1 MDLARKRF
9 SKWMAAWLGLC
20 VLGQAWAGEVSRP
33 GLMPDRDGRW
43 VAPDI
48 GRIVQRGALIVAV
61 KRGDDAPFF
70 YTDPRTGQ
78 PAGISIEIAQELA
91 RELKVK
97 LIIKQ
102 TTSTFNETV
111 DLVTRGEADLGVS
124 KLSRTLSRLQ
134 AVRFSEPY
142 VEFNHAL
149 LLNRVKFAE
158 LARGE
163 DASSVIRSFRAKMG
177 VIGQSAFADFASH
190 HFPDAELVT
199 YPDWEALIEAVTRGE
214 VVAAYRDQFEINRV
228 LAQHPSLVLSL
239 RTVVFNDLKDAIAV
253 AVGYNDANLLAL
265 VNLYLSQNPQK
276 QRIATRFKPPP

>member
-20 VLGQAWAGEVSRP
+20 VLGQVWAGEVSRA
-33 GLMPDRDGRW
+33 GLVSDRDGRW
-43 VAPDI
+43 LAPDI

-78 PAGISIEIAQELA
+78 PAGISIQIAQELA

-102 TTSTFNETV
+102 TASTFNETV

-134 AVRFSEPY
+134 VVRFSEPY

-149 LLNRVKFAE
+149 LLNRVKFAQ

-163 DASSVIRSFRAKMG
+163 DASSVIRSFKAKMG

-190 HFPDAELVT
+190 HFPDAQLVA

-276 QRIATRFKPPP
+276 QRIATRLKSPP